1 MTLRVHNNGPTAPVM
16 GSGGKGLVLLV
27 LCALILL
34 SPVVSPAAGERDD
47 LDGVLTSAERF
58 FQCLM
63 KGSFSQAW
71 SLMSARSRET
81 ITIDIYRGSG
91 GQYSKEQ
98 ISGDL
103 KAGGMIARSYWTG
116 VLESFDPLLILE
128 ESRWEEGFVRPEE
141 AELLITHRKSKHPV
155 HLKLFKESG
164 SWKVGMVESFW
175 ARK

>member
-1 MTLRVHNNGPTAPVM
+1 MSPGVHHNGPA
-16 GSGGKGLVLLV
+16 SGTKGIALLV

-34 SPVVSPAAGERDD
+34 SPAVRGAAGEQDD
-47 LDGVLTSAERF
+47 LSGVLTSAERF
-58 FQCLM
+58 FQCLR
-63 KGSFSQAW
+63 KGSFGQAW
-71 SLMSARSRET
+71 SFLSVRSRET
-81 ITIDIYRGSG
+81 IAADIYKGSG

-98 ISGDL
+98 IKGDL

-128 ESRWEEGFVRPEE
+128 QSRWEEGFVRPDT
-141 AELLITHRKSKHPV
+141 AELLITYRKSKYPV

-175 ARK
+175 TRK